1 MKQSE
6 NQSINMCSC
15 NEAPEVNKGGAC
27 QIHYLGESNHGSSSC
42 IWHLSKEVGSSE
54 STGCYSSFSF
64 QGCCS
69 NIQLEA
75 QDVCSCNE
83 APEQGGG

>member
-1 MKQSE
+1 M
-6 NQSINMCSC
+6 
-15 NEAPEVNKGGAC
+15 AAAAA
-27 QIHYLGESNHGSSSC
+27 LR
-42 IWHLSKEVGSSE
+42 HLSKEVGSSE

-75 QDVCSCNE
+75 QDVCSCSE
-83 APEQGGG
+83 APEPGGG